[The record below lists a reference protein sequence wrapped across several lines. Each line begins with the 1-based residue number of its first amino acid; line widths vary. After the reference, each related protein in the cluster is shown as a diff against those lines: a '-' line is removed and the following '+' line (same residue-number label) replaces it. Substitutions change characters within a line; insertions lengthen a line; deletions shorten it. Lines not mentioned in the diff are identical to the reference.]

1 MPTRKYQTPEVLHD
15 APLHD
20 RKTADFHF
28 DDFAATLARLIAS
41 PQTET
46 PLAIGINGAWGSG
59 KTSLLMRVKNMLDK
73 PKGLDGKSA
82 HRFAEGE
89 EKDFRLCKTVWF
101 DAWKYNEEKELLVA
115 LVRGILLAMGR
126 DGFIGKLKK
135 WTEDPTQP
143 SYDLLGM
150 FLGAFQASF
159 GGLGAEFKFQPD
171 LKKYETPSKFE
182 EHTAFFDYF
191 SEAFERLLAVWVHGK
206 GNYAEIDESKGA
218 LVIFIDDLD
227 RCLPDK
233 TVQTLEALKLFL
245 DKLGCVFVIG
255 ADTGIVQK
263 AVETH
268 YQNTGITGQ
277 SARDYLE
284 KVIQLRFDLPL
295 ILDDAMAN
303 YLRSEAKVDEAMQT
317 RWRALVAA
325 AEVNPRRV
333 KNVINDLNLQWFM
346 ALNSGQAE
354 GVNRDDFIC
363 WQALMH
369 AAPAAFAR
377 QVMDFEDKTIRF
389 GFIQDALKWQKGAQ
403 EDKDAVKGFFSA
415 YEDKDS
421 KRLRGVLK
429 QISFSEGFTP
439 DALDSM
445 IYMAAPPVVVKPEP
459 EKPVVEEPKKTAE
472 LEMAG
477 AEVFAEAKEPAL
489 MRGERSERGK
499 GAMPQDGNRL
509 VIGGLEFLRVT
520 KGKFVMGSKDDSE
533 LAQDREKP
541 QHTVDLSDYWMAK
554 FILTNE
560 QYAEFLGKQKH
571 PVSDWQNKKDHPVVN
586 VSWEDAVAYCKW
598 FNETHQS
605 ELKEAG
611 NLTLRLPSEAEWEK
625 AARGAYGNEWPWGNE
640 FDKTKCNSSEGG
652 KGGTTPVGAY
662 SSLGGDSPYGC
673 ADMVGNVWEWCA
685 DWYDEAEYKKRASGS
700 VIAPRGPQS
709 GTGRVL
715 RGGSF
720 DNSRYYARCAYRD
733 YNVPDSRDSHVGFR
747 VCASSPS

>member
-15 APLHD
+15 APLPD

-59 KTSLLMRVKNMLDK
+59 KTSLLLRVKNMLDK
-73 PKGLDGKSA
+73 PKGLDGKGA

-89 EKDFRLCKTVWF
+89 EQDFRACRTVWF
-101 DAWKYNEEKELLVA
+101 DAWKYNDDKELLVA
-115 LVRGILLAMGR
+115 LVRVILLAMGR
-126 DGFIGKLKK
+126 DGLINKLKK
-135 WTEDPTQP
+135 WIEDPTQP
-143 SYDLLGM
+143 SYDVLGM

-159 GGLGAEFKFQPD
+159 GGLGAEFKFQLDP
-171 LKKYETPSKFE
+171 KKYETPSKFE

-233 TVQTLEALKLFL
+233 TVQVLEALKLFF
-245 DKLGCVFVIG
+245 DKRGCVFVLG
-255 ADTGIVQK
+255 ADTRIVQA

-268 YQNTGITGQ
+268 YKNAGITGE

-377 QVMDFEDKTIRF
+377 QGMDFEDKAIRF
-389 GFIQDALKWQKGAQ
+389 GFIQDALKWQKGKQ
-403 EDKDAVKGFFSA
+403 EDKDTVKGFFSA

-720 DNSRYYARCAYRD
+720 YDNRSLARCAYRD
-733 YNVPDSRDSHVGFR
+733 GDDPNLRYDFIGFR

>member
-1 MPTRKYQTPEVLHD
+1 
-15 APLHD
+15 
-20 RKTADFHF
+20 
-28 DDFAATLARLIAS
+28 
-41 PQTET
+41 
-46 PLAIGINGAWGSG
+46 
-59 KTSLLMRVKNMLDK
+59 
-73 PKGLDGKSA
+73 
-82 HRFAEGE
+82 
-89 EKDFRLCKTVWF
+89 
-101 DAWKYNEEKELLVA
+101 
-115 LVRGILLAMGR
+115 
-126 DGFIGKLKK
+126 
-135 WTEDPTQP
+135 
-143 SYDLLGM
+143 
-150 FLGAFQASF
+150 
-159 GGLGAEFKFQPD
+159 
-171 LKKYETPSKFE
+171 
-182 EHTAFFDYF
+182 
-191 SEAFERLLAVWVHGK
+191 
-206 GNYAEIDESKGA
+206 
-218 LVIFIDDLD
+218 
-227 RCLPDK
+227 
-233 TVQTLEALKLFL
+233 
-245 DKLGCVFVIG
+245 
-255 ADTGIVQK
+255 
-263 AVETH
+263 
-268 YQNTGITGQ
+268 
-277 SARDYLE
+277 
-284 KVIQLRFDLPL
+284 
-295 ILDDAMAN
+295 
-303 YLRSEAKVDEAMQT
+303 
-317 RWRALVAA
+317 
-325 AEVNPRRV
+325 
-333 KNVINDLNLQWFM
+333 VINDLNLQWFM

-363 WQALMH
+363 WQAMMH

-720 DNSRYYARCAYRD
+720 YSNRYNARCAYRLN
-733 YNVPDSRDSHVGFR
+733 YNPDARGNYIGFR
-747 VCASSPS
+747 V